1 MYMEYVEFT
10 AEVSPLEIGRDIL
23 IAELAEIGFESF
35 VETNNGIEAY
45 IQSEKFIEK
54 AIKGLNILQ
63 NTNFKIEYSTKKIAD
78 QNWNAE
84 WEKNFELINV
94 EGECCIRAP
103 FHNKIEGIKYDI
115 IIDPKMSFGTGH
127 HETTYLM
134 IKRLLNLNLENKKVL
149 DMGCGTGILAI
160 LAKMKGATYIEAIDI
175 DEWAYNNTLENI
187 RNNNCNEINVFK
199 GGVGKIQ
206 LTGFDVIIA
215 NINRNILLND
225 MSDYVKA
232 LSLNG
237 ILLLSGFFSSDREV
251 LIEATSKLGLE
262 LVFTDSKNDWT
273 MLHLVNKNG

>member
-1 MYMEYVEFT
+1 G
-10 AEVSPLEIGRDIL
+10 S
-23 IAELAEIGFESF
+23 
-35 VETNNGIEAY
+35 
-45 IQSEKFIEK
+45 
-54 AIKGLNILQ
+54 
-63 NTNFKIEYSTKKIAD
+63 
-78 QNWNAE
+78 
-84 WEKNFELINV
+84 
-94 EGECCIRAP
+94 
-103 FHNKIEGIKYDI
+103 
-115 IIDPKMSFGTGH
+115 GH